1 VKANEVDRNRK
12 PRMVASADSPAER
25 HGGVFGRQVVTYDQI
40 YLAEQLA
47 LKAAT
52 NYKDEVEPISPAAIQ
67 RLNNEFGT
75 TRVLGAMRMLHG
87 FPPRKGL
94 KDVYAYIWT
103 MLREESA

>member
-1 VKANEVDRNRK
+1 MKAENKVKGR
-12 PRMVASADSPAER
+12 AEL
-25 HGGVFGRQVVTYDQI
+25 HGPDFEKHTKVEHDQI

-52 NYKDEVEPISPAAIQ
+52 NYKDEVEAISPAAIQ

-87 FPPRKGL
+87 FPPSKGI
-94 KDVYAYIWT
+94 KDVYALIWT
-103 MLREESA
+103 VLREETA